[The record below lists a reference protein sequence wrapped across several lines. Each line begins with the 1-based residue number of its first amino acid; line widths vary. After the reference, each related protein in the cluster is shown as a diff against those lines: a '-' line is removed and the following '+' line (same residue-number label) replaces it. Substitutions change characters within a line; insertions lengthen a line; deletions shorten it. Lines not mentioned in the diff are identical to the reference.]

1 MRLMPVV
8 LAVSVVVAVVGLWKG
23 APPPASTAP
32 AAIAGADRA
41 TARPAPSEASLTLS
55 HDSAA
60 ALRADNAE
68 LSERIAELERQR
80 DDAEHLIQLKTAR
93 LQALEKASAGQ

>member
-8 LAVSVVVAVVGLWKG
+8 LVASVAIAVVGLWKG
-23 APPPASTAP
+23 TQVPAAAAP
-32 AAIAGADRA
+32 AVAAGADRPA
-41 TARPAPSEASLTLS
+41 SRPAPSEAALTLS

-68 LSERIAELERQR
+68 LGERIAELERQR

-93 LQALEKASAGQ
+93 LRALEKASAEQ

>member
-23 APPPASTAP
+23 APATTAGAPKAAVAAERPAS
-32 AAIAGADRA
+32 
-41 TARPAPSEASLTLS
+41 RPAPSEAALILS

-80 DDAEHLIQLKTAR
+80 DDAEHLIKLKTAR
-93 LQALEKASAGQ
+93 LQALEKASTGQ

>member
-1 MRLMPVV
+1 MRLMPVL

-23 APPPASTAP
+23 APAPASTAP

-41 TARPAPSEASLTLS
+41 AARPAPSEASLILS